1 MSGWAP
7 KRFWKEA
14 KVVPEG
20 GGFAIRLDD
29 RPVRTPAKAPLVV
42 PTAPLAEAVAAEWD
56 TQNGIIKPET
66 MPMTRSANAAIDKVA
81 PNVPGVVEEIAGY
94 GATDHLCYRAEGP
107 ADLIQRQSVAW
118 DPLVEWAHRTYGAKL
133 TVTAGVMHVPQ
144 PPQSVQRLRQEV
156 AALGPFTL
164 TALHDLVSLSGSLII
179 GLRALH
185 EDADIDMLWQMS
197 RIDEDWQA
205 EKWGLDEDAAVTAT
219 EKRRAFAHAALFH
232 RLGQIARQ

>member
-7 KRFWKEA
+7 KRFWTAA

-20 GGFAIRLDD
+20 GGFAVHLDE
-29 RPVRTPAKAPLVV
+29 RKVRTPAKAPLVV
-42 PTAPLAEAVAAEWD
+42 PTAPLAKAIAAEWD
-56 TQNGIIKPET
+56 AQSGIIKPET

-81 PNVPGVVEEIAGY
+81 PNVSGVVAEIAGY

-107 ADLIQRQSVAW
+107 ADLIHRQALAW
-118 DPLVEWAHRTYGAKL
+118 DPLVDWAHATYGAKL

-156 AALGPFTL
+156 QALGPFTL
-164 TALHDLVSLSGSLII
+164 TALHDLVALSGSLII

-185 EDADIDMLWQMS
+185 DDADIDLLWQIS

-205 EKWGLDEDAAVTAT
+205 EKWGLDDEAAVTAI

-232 RLGQIARQ
+232 QLGKITQR